1 MNTCAPTS
9 IGYLLPLT
17 VPGTS
22 SRDGISLSALLL
34 APDDQAEVDEALA
47 LTDLGINCFN
57 CGRPASYEQVGQFW
71 CSPDC
76 CSEVMDAL
84 TPEPDDRY
92 AGVCK

>member
-17 VPGTS
+17 IPGS
-22 SRDGISLSALLL
+22 DSRDGISLSPLLL
-34 APDDQAEVDEALA
+34 TPDDQAEIDEALA
-47 LTDLGINCFN
+47 LGDLGENCFN

-71 CSPDC
+71 CSVDC

-84 TPEPDDRY
+84 TPDADDQM
-92 AGVCK
+92 GVPK